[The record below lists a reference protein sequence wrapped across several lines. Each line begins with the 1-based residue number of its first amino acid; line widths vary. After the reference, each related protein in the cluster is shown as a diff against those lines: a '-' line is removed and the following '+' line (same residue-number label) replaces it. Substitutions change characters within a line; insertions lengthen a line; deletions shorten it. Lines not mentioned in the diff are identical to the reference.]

1 MSDKQNVFETRL
13 SKLST
18 ETIKSLAGIRHGVE
32 RETLRVTETGTLA
45 QTAHPASLGSALKH
59 EWITTDF
66 SESLMEF
73 ITPPEVDVSKT
84 INQLVDI
91 HKFVVENIGDELLW
105 PLSMPCFID
114 QNTDIPIANYGT
126 SNIAQLK
133 QVYRKGLHNRYGS
146 MMQAIAGV
154 HLNVSLPDAFWQL
167 WLAQQGRED
176 NIHTRSDEYLALI
189 RNFRELSWLIPYLF
203 GASPALCG
211 SFIAHSKHA
220 HPFQQL
226 GKGTLYLPY
235 ATSLRMS
242 DLGYTSAAQS
252 SLHISYNDLDA
263 YVESVR
269 GAINLP
275 TQMYASISA
284 GENGIWDQLNTNILQ
299 IENELYAPIRPKQVA
314 NYLEKPTDAL
324 AERGVSYIEV
334 RGLDVNPF
342 SQVGIDAQQI
352 KFMDA
357 FLLYCLLLPSRKHTE
372 QDHIVFKSNMEKV
385 VERGREPNL
394 TLLKDGKS
402 VTLKAYCKE
411 LFNGIAQCAQL
422 LDKATNTSDYTEA
435 VSFEYKKVESPEQT
449 FSGQMLSALLDN
461 KVDNSQFGLEL
472 AKEYKQFID
481 KTPYRY
487 IDRATFEQETMIS
500 VEKQRQLESEDTIS
514 FSQFVDNYF
523 SPRERD

>member
-13 SKLST
+13 SNLST
-18 ETIKSLAGIRHGVE
+18 ETVKSLAGIRHGVE
-32 RETLRVTETGTLA
+32 RETLRVTDSGNLA
-45 QTAHPASLGSALKH
+45 QTSHPAALGSALKH
-59 EWITTDF
+59 QWITTDF

-73 ITPPEVDVSKT
+73 ITPPEADVSKT

-114 QNTDIPIANYGT
+114 ESTDIPIANYGT

-146 MMQAIAGV
+146 MMQVIAGV
-154 HLNVSLPDAFWQL
+154 HLNFSLPDEFWQL
-167 WLAQQGRED
+167 WLTQQGRED
-176 NIHTRSDEYLALI
+176 SIHTRSDEYLALI
-189 RNFRELSWLIPYLF
+189 RNFRKFSWLIPYLF

-211 SFIAHSKHA
+211 SFIAHNKHS

-252 SLHISYNDLDA
+252 SLHISYNDLDT

-269 GAINLP
+269 EAINLP

-284 GENGIWDQLNTNILQ
+284 GENGVWDQLNTNILQ

-324 AERGVSYIEV
+324 ADRGISYIEV

-357 FLLYCLLLPSRKHTE
+357 FLLYCLMLPSNKHTE
-372 QDHIVFKSNMEKV
+372 QDHIVFQSNMEKV
-385 VERGREPNL
+385 VTRGREPDL
-394 TLLKDGKS
+394 TLINDGQT
-402 VTLKAYCKE
+402 VTLKDYCNE
-411 LFNGIAQCAQL
+411 LFDGIAQCAQV
-422 LDKATNTSDYTEA
+422 LDQATNTSDYTKA
-435 VSFEYKKVESPEQT
+435 VSVEHKKVESPELT
-449 FSGQMLSALLDN
+449 FSGQMLSALVDN
-461 KVDNSQFGLEL
+461 EVDNSHFGLEL

-487 IDRATFEQETMIS
+487 VNGATFEQETIDS
-500 VEKQRQLESEDTIS
+500 VEKQRQLESEDSVS
-514 FSQFVDNYF
+514 FSEFVENYF
-523 SPRERD
+523 SPRHS